1 MYLASQQI
9 QWNLLIEERQ
19 CWGKPQTYQNISVT
33 FHYII
38 AYVHIK
44 KDVTI
49 IRNHQPQKEGIR
61 QFM

>member
-1 MYLASQQI
+1 MEFTHKILKAH
-9 QWNLLIEERQ
+9 RRKRKG
-19 CWGKPQTYQNISVT
+19 WGKPQTYQNISVK
-33 FHYII
+33 FDYII

-49 IRNHQPQKEGIR
+49 IRNHQPQKEGIW

>member
-1 MYLASQQI
+1 MQG
-9 QWNLLIEERQ
+9 
-19 CWGKPQTYQNISVT
+19 WGKPQTYQNISVT

-49 IRNHQPQKEGIR
+49 IRNHQPQKEGIW